1 MHGKAQHFIII
12 LLRLCPQTLSG
23 PHLYGAGDRYPV
35 KASYSPYRT
44 KEQSGDKELS
54 YLYI

>member
-23 PHLYGAGDRYPV
+23 PHLYGAGNRYPV